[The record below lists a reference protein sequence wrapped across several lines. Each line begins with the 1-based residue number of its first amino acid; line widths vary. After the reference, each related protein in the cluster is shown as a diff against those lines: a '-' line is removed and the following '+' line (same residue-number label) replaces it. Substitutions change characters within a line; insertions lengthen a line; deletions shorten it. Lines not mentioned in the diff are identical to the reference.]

1 MSEAIIVAL
10 VNGAFTIALAVF
22 TWSISRNVQQIHKA
36 VNSERSSMIEEVKS
50 LRDEILHLTK
60 QMLAMK
66 ATGRRRRQQ
75 RRIEKAAM
83 LEPKP

>member
-1 MSEAIIVAL
+1 MSDAIIVAL
-10 VNGAFTIALAVF
+10 VNGAFTMALAVF
-22 TWSISRNVQQIHKA
+22 TWTISRNVQQIHKA

-75 RRIEKAAM
+75 RRVEKATQ
-83 LEPKP
+83 

>member
-83 LEPKP
+83 LEPKL